1 MQNGEIPED
10 KELLK
15 SFDVKNFD
23 VFNETSGELK
33 AQLDKLKKRL
43 ERN

>member
-10 KELLK
+10 MELLK

-23 VFNETSGELK
+23 VLNETTGELK
-33 AQLDKLKKRL
+33 AQLEKLKKR
-43 ERN
+43 